1 MMDYSAKIRTLIE
14 KLLIHKG
21 RRGVVVRVFP
31 PGGGARTYSVVL
43 EEHRSREQL
52 YLDGSHVEHY
62 GRTGNEQYV
71 LNSIRAAIHNLD
83 RMQKKRESQKERSG
97 D

>member
-1 MMDYSAKIRTLIE
+1 MTDYSEKIRHLIE

-31 PGGGARTYSVVL
+31 PGGGVRTYSVVL
-43 EEHRSREQL
+43 EEARSREQL
-52 YLDGSHVEHY
+52 FLDGSHVEHY

-83 RMQKKRESQKERSG
+83 RMQKKREAHKDRVG
-97 D
+97 